1 MLLAVAHYKIC
12 IFLSRPRGYKIFFVL
27 NSTEKFQLLI
37 KTKIPM
43 TKFLA
48 LNPSNI
54 VSIMLINCCH
64 FNIYEQDKF
73 RAQLI

>member
-12 IFLSRPRGYKIFFVL
+12 IFLSRPRGYKIFFML
-27 NSTEKFQLLI
+27 NEKFQLLI
-37 KTKIPM
+37 KTKMPM

-54 VSIMLINCCH
+54 VSIMLINSCH
-64 FNIYEQDKF
+64 FNIYEQDIF